1 MVLIRVT
8 SEVKIC
14 NYESCAKTAATDT
27 VTMTALLPMN
37 TREICTESSV
47 TTDLG
52 VVMSSA
58 HILSESS
65 FTFPLDIRN
74 KVNTASRA
82 VVTGSHGTLVPS
94 DED

>member
-8 SEVKIC
+8 SEVKFC
-14 NYESCAKTAATDT
+14 SYESCVKPAA
-27 VTMTALLPMN
+27 ALLPMN

-74 KVNTASRA
+74 KVNTAN
-82 VVTGSHGTLVPS
+82 
-94 DED
+94 